1 MMLFVFKYK
10 DRIGLFIYGMRKKV
24 LNPSLETGLRD

>member
-10 DRIGLFIYGMRKKV
+10 DRIGLFIYGMRKKSPESISG
-24 LNPSLETGLRD
+24 NRTS